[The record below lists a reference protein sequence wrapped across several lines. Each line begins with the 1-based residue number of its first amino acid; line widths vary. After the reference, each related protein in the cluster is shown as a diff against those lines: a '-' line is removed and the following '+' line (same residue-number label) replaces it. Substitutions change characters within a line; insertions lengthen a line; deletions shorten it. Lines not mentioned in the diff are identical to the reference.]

1 MNDTTVWLTPQ
12 YEWRCEWQ
20 YSVNEEVTLCFTP
33 SQPVRLYQGYSVTDA
48 TVLMTLRYELHNIMN
63 YTTVWMT
70 PHYECLYSMRELTL
84 QYECHYGMNGIMMWM
99 TLQYKFHYSMNDT
112 TVLITS
118 VNTFNCLQEITSL
131 FLVSPGNSVQF
142 PWQPRYRH
150 RAEWR
155 QADSM
160 EDGRQRGRNSD
171 VTWPHGGEHG
181 VWGKQPVSD
190 VIAITIMLIMW
201 RNL

>member
-1 MNDTTVWLTPQ
+1 M
-12 YEWRCEWQ
+12 
-20 YSVNEEVTLCFTP
+20 SV
-33 SQPVRLYQGYSVTDA
+33 
-48 TVLMTLRYELHNIMN
+48 
-63 YTTVWMT
+63 
-70 PHYECLYSMRELTL
+70 LTL

-99 TLQYKFHYSMNDT
+99 TLQYEWHYSVNGTTVWMAPQNEWRHSMNDT

-118 VNTFNCLQEITSL
+118 VNTCNCPQEITWL

-155 QADSM
+155 QADSR
-160 EDGRQRGRNSD
+160 EDGRQLERNSA

-190 VIAITIMLIMW
+190 VMAITIMLIIWKNSSISLTMIHFVVAMGVKSGVQSTAILRRVFESRPYW
-201 RNL
+201 DAQFSGALGTAGSVPQ

>member
-1 MNDTTVWLTPQ
+1 MTLRYERLYSMNDTTVWMTLYYEWHNSMNDTTIWMALQ
-12 YEWRCEWQ
+12 YEW
-20 YSVNEEVTLCFTP
+20 
-33 SQPVRLYQGYSVTDA
+33 
-48 TVLMTLRYELHNIMN
+48 
-63 YTTVWMT
+63 
-70 PHYECLYSMRELTL
+70 HYC
-84 QYECHYGMNGIMMWM
+84 
-99 TLQYKFHYSMNDT
+99 MNDT

-118 VNTFNCLQEITSL
+118 VNTCNYMQEITSL

-155 QADSM
+155 QADSR
-160 EDGRQRGRNSD
+160 EDGRQLGRISV

-190 VIAITIMLIMW
+190 VIAITIMLKSPASLIVHF
-201 RNL
+201 LILLSLSVYSQECSLQPY

>member
-1 MNDTTVWLTPQ
+1 MFYAQSTSTVISGLQCYWHHSINDTTLLITPH
-12 YEWRCEWQ
+12 YEWH
-20 YSVNEEVTLCFTP
+20 YSVKYTRVW
-33 SQPVRLYQGYSVTDA
+33 
-48 TVLMTLRYELHNIMN
+48 MTLRYELHHIMN
-63 YTTVWMT
+63 DTTLWIT

-84 QYECHYGMNGIMMWM
+84 QYECHYGMNGITVWT
-99 TLQYKFHYSMNDT
+99 TLQYKCHYSMNDI

-118 VNTFNCLQEITSL
+118 INTFNCLQEITSL
-131 FLVSPGNSVQF
+131 FLVSPGDSVQF

-155 QADSM
+155 QADSR
-160 EDGRQRGRNSD
+160 EGGRQLERNSA

-190 VIAITIMLIMW
+190 VMAITTMLIMW
-201 RNL
+201 RNLQ